1 MQIKTN
7 LEIIDFEYH
16 APDPREAW
24 RKVIIN
30 KLIDVKHGGLE
41 IFGIIKSSKLDIR
54 FFLYFA
60 VFHPD

>member
-30 KLIDVKHGGLE
+30 KLIDVKYGDLE
-41 IFGIIKSSKLDIR
+41 IYGLVKSTKLEIQ
-54 FFLYFA
+54 FFL
-60 VFHPD
+60 